1 MNERSLA
8 DDQGKAT
15 GLVEAGR
22 QLAEARAA
30 AGLSQ
35 NQLAG
40 QLHMGEEQLA
50 ALERGD
56 QTELPEPVFIKAMVR
71 RLSSHLGLDADA
83 MVQILGPLT
92 FHQPKRPAPVEIT
105 RCINPQK
112 QTSFNPLPLA
122 ALAGMAGL
130 AVVVWS
136 NASELTRFA
145 QGLRPANQTLEPSEA
160 STTPPEN
167 QPDLDLGEVEAE
179 PGAAIVSVQTT
190 ADLGLTISSS
200 EPSWIALRREGIVEF
215 EGLLNGERRIDNPD
229 LVEIYAGRPDLVQL
243 SSPNAETRTLGA
255 VDDIRWIPLSPEP

>member
-8 DDQGKAT
+8 DDQGKAE

-35 NQLAG
+35 NQLAS
-40 QLHMGEEQLA
+40 QMHMGEEQLA

-56 QTELPEPVFIKAMVR
+56 QAELPEPVFIKAMVR

-83 MVQILGPLT
+83 MVQTLGPLT
-92 FHQPKRPAPVEIT
+92 TNQPKRTTHGATTRNIT
-105 RCINPQK
+105 PQK
-112 QTSFNPLPLA
+112 QRTVHPLPLV
-122 ALAGMAGL
+122 ALAGLTGL
-130 AVVVWS
+130 GFVVWS

-145 QGLRPANQTLEPSEA
+145 QGLRPTKQILEPRGADLEVA
-160 STTPPEN
+160 EVVEE
-167 QPDLDLGEVEAE
+167 PDVL
-179 PGAAIVSVQTT
+179 IVPAPST

-215 EGLLNGERRIDNPD
+215 EGLLNGERKIDNPD

-255 VDDIRWIPLSPEP
+255 VNDIRWIPLNPER

>member
-30 AGLSQ
+30 ASLSQ
-35 NQLAG
+35 NQLAS

-71 RLSSHLGLDADA
+71 RISSHLGLDADA
-83 MVQILGPLT
+83 MVQTLGPLT
-92 FHQPKRPAPVEIT
+92 TKPPKRATPWATPRGIAPQNRRT
-105 RCINPQK
+105 
-112 QTSFNPLPLA
+112 FNPLPLV
-122 ALAGMAGL
+122 ALAGLAGL
-130 AVVVWS
+130 GFVVWS

-145 QGLRPANQTLEPSEA
+145 KGLKPANPTLEPSE
-160 STTPPEN
+160 T
-167 QPDLDLGEVEAE
+167 DLEVTKVADERDAL
-179 PGAAIVSVQTT
+179 IVSAPPT

-200 EPSWIALRREGIVEF
+200 EPSWIALRREGVVEF

-243 SSPNAETRTLGA
+243 SSPDAETRTLGA
-255 VDDIRWIPLSPEP
+255 VDDIRWIPLSPAP

>member
-8 DDQGKAT
+8 DDQGKAK

-35 NQLAG
+35 NQLAS
-40 QLHMGEEQLA
+40 QMHMGEEQLA

-56 QTELPEPVFIKAMVR
+56 QPELPEPVFIKAMVR

-83 MVQILGPLT
+83 MVQTLGPLT
-92 FHQPKRPAPVEIT
+92 TNQPKRTTHGATTRGIT
-105 RCINPQK
+105 PQK
-112 QTSFNPLPLA
+112 QRTVHPLPLVV
-122 ALAGMAGL
+122 LAGL
-130 AVVVWS
+130 AGLGFVVWS

-145 QGLRPANQTLEPSEA
+145 QGLRPTKQILEPSEA
-160 STTPPEN
+160 DLEIAEVVEEPDVLIVPAPPT
-167 QPDLDLGEVEAE
+167 AE
-179 PGAAIVSVQTT
+179 
-190 ADLGLTISSS
+190 LGLTISSS

-215 EGLLNGERRIDNPD
+215 EGLLSGERKIDNPD

-243 SSPNAETRTLGA
+243 SSPDAGTRTLGA
-255 VDDIRWIPLSPEP
+255 VNDIRWIPLNPER

>member
-8 DDQGKAT
+8 DDQGKAE

-71 RLSSHLGLDADA
+71 RISSHLGLDADA
-83 MVQILGPLT
+83 MVQTLGPLT
-92 FHQPKRPAPVEIT
+92 TRPPKRATPGATMRGIT
-105 RCINPQK
+105 PQK
-112 QTSFNPLPLA
+112 QRKFNPLPLV
-122 ALAGMAGL
+122 ALAGLAGL
-130 AVVVWS
+130 GFVVWS
-136 NASELTRFA
+136 NASEFTRFA
-145 QGLRPANQTLEPSEA
+145 QGLRPAKPTLEPSEDNLEVA
-160 STTPPEN
+160 EVADERDALIVPAPPN
-167 QPDLDLGEVEAE
+167 AE
-179 PGAAIVSVQTT
+179 
-190 ADLGLTISSS
+190 LGLTISSR

-215 EGLLNGERRIDNPD
+215 EGFLNGERRVENPD
-229 LVEIYAGRPDLVQL
+229 LVEIYAGRPYLVQL
-243 SSPNAETRTLGA
+243 SSPHAETRTLGA
-255 VDDIRWIPLSPEP
+255 VDDIRWIPLSPAP

>member
-1 MNERSLA
+1 MNEPSLV

-30 AGLSQ
+30 AGLTQ
-35 NQLAG
+35 NQLAS
-40 QLHMGEEQLA
+40 QMHMGEEQLA

-56 QTELPEPVFIKAMVR
+56 QAELPEPVFIKAMVR

-83 MVQILGPLT
+83 MVQALGPLNT
-92 FHQPKRPAPVEIT
+92 SQPKRPAPRATTRGIT
-105 RCINPQK
+105 PQR
-112 QTSFNPLPLA
+112 QRAVNPLPLV
-122 ALAGMAGL
+122 ALAGIAGL
-130 AVVVWS
+130 GFVVWS

-145 QGLRPANQTLEPSEA
+145 QSLRPANPTLEPSEA
-160 STTPPEN
+160 NLEVAELADERDALIVPAPPT
-167 QPDLDLGEVEAE
+167 AE
-179 PGAAIVSVQTT
+179 
-190 ADLGLTISSS
+190 LGLTISSR

-215 EGLLNGERRIDNPD
+215 EGLLNGERRIENPD

-255 VDDIRWIPLSPEP
+255 VDDIRWIPLNPER